1 MRIHF
6 YCFRKFGSNKKEH
19 LIFNS
24 NAGLLEYRNRQ
35 VVYYTLYS
43 YGFSQMRMLEIYDII
58 NVIVTVERQHKIVK
72 ILDLWISSSEWIYSS
87 ATVISSFF
95 SILFGV
101 TMYIPFIEINR
112 CLRSC
117 YCITQS
123 VLHSNLL
130 VIVCLLFWVYA
141 CGEGRGDGERRKRPT
156 IVGGVS
162 MNERKF
168 TFVITCTRT
177 VSLSNQQNVTRLQFI
192 FHLLVRCMLRVFFI
206 VGMCIA
212 IPSLHMKS
220 LMEV

>member
-117 YCITQS
+117 FCITQS
-123 VLHSNLL
+123 VLHYNLL
-130 VIVCLLFWVYA
+130 VFVCFLAVMRVWRGRRIV
-141 CGEGRGDGERRKRPT
+141 RGERGQP
-156 IVGGVS
+156 
-162 MNERKF
+162 
-168 TFVITCTRT
+168 
-177 VSLSNQQNVTRLQFI
+177 
-192 FHLLVRCMLRVFFI
+192 LLVEYRWMS
-206 VGMCIA
+206 GN
-212 IPSLHMKS
+212 SLLS
-220 LMEV
+220 LLAQEPYLYPTNKT